1 MRKSPSSNV
10 KRPAEDEGVKSP
22 GNSVRV
28 VTIYSSTF
36 SGPAE
41 LPECR
46 TQGRLRVNLLLHVGD
61 FAG

>member
-22 GNSVRV
+22 GVRV

-46 TQGRLRVNLLLHVGD
+46 TQGRPRVSLLLHVGD